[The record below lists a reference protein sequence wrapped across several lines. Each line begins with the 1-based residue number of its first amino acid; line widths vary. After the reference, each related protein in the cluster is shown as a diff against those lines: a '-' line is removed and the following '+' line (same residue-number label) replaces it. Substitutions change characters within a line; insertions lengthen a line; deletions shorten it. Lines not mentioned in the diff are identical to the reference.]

1 MGEKLRLILFFL
13 CLNKIAPAFTPLER
27 KARPLGGVKKCYIA
41 RPVRNQMTFNHYG
54 FTNSVISNGPRV
66 GFKAPP
72 KLSNGVYSSLDLS
85 VDGRFFLGR
94 MGPIGSGPC
103 IIRRKM
109 GNSSSGFQLFSCSGV
124 RRFLTLIR
132 YSTAFSSNL
141 DCISLIS
148 EYLERMD
155 SIFTVG
161 FVRISRSSSRFEKS

>member
-1 MGEKLRLILFFL
+1 MGEKFRLILFSL
-13 CLNKIAPAFTPLER
+13 CGNKITPAFTPLER
-27 KARPLGGVKKCYIA
+27 KPRPLGGVKKYYIA

-54 FTNSVISNGPRV
+54 FTNSVISNGSRV

-72 KLSNGVYSSLDLS
+72 TLSNRVYSSLDLS
-85 VDGRFFLGR
+85 VDGRFFLGG

-103 IIRRKM
+103 IIRRKR

-132 YSTAFSSNL
+132 YSMAFSSNL

-148 EYLERMD
+148 E
-155 SIFTVG
+155 
-161 FVRISRSSSRFEKS
+161 